1 MLNHGSLLVALASF
15 FDDELVLLEA
25 SAAARALLPLQLFG
39 LFSLFGRVA
48 LIHSW
53 FKTKQVVS
61 YLSQLLN
68 RFAERFVSEI

>member
-25 SAAARALLPLQLFG
+25 SATARALLPLQLFG

-48 LIHSW
+48 LVHS
-53 FKTKQVVS
+53 
-61 YLSQLLN
+61 
-68 RFAERFVSEI
+68 